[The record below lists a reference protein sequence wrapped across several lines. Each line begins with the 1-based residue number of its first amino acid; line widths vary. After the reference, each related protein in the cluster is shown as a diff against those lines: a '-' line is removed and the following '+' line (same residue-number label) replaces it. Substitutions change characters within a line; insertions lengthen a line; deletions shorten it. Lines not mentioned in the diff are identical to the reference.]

1 MKALTVR
8 PPNLPQVGRWAV
20 ANGGSPTL
28 VDTVASD
35 IVVP

>member
-1 MKALTVR
+1 MKALTAR
-8 PPNLPQVGRWAV
+8 PPNLRQVDSWVA

-28 VDTVASD
+28 VDTVSFD